1 MKIAVAYDNGT
12 VFQHFGR
19 TETFKIYTIENNDV
33 VSTDIINSNGAGHE
47 ALADFLAENG
57 VNTVICGG
65 LGGGALNALTA
76 ANIDVCAGA
85 EGNSDDAVKAYLNGE
100 LINTGVNCD
109 HHEEEESCC
118 CGEEGCDCGDGGC
131 GGGCP
136 GCGGA
141 PTPLFEGKNVGKTVK
156 AHYEGTLN
164 DGTKFDSSY
173 DRGEPLEFICG
184 VGMMIRGFDEAVA
197 EMEVG
202 EIKNIHLTPEQAYG
216 PSNPNAIFTVEIEQ
230 MPGSENLNVNDQ
242 VYLQTIYGQPLPA
255 LVTAKDEKTITFDTN
270 HPMAGKDLNFK
281 IELVSID

>member
-1 MKIAVAYDNGT
+1 MKIAVTYDNGN

-19 TETFKIYTIENNDV
+19 TENFKVYTVENNEI
-33 VSTDIINSNGAGHE
+33 VSSEMISSNGEGHG
-47 ALADFLAENG
+47 ALANVLATNDIN
-57 VNTVICGG
+57 VVICGG
-65 LGGGALNALTA
+65 LGDGALNALNNA
-76 ANIDVCAGA
+76 GIEVCAGA
-85 EGNSDDAVKAYLNGE
+85 EGNTDEVVQAYLDGT
-100 LINTGVNCD
+100 LVNTGANCD
-109 HHEEEESCC
+109 HHEEEHACGDSC
-118 CGEEGCDCGDGGC
+118 GGCDSEQGC
-131 GGGCP
+131 GGCP
-136 GCGGA
+136 GCGA

-184 VGMMIRGFDEAVA
+184 VGMMIRGFDETVA
-197 EMEVG
+197 EMEIG

-216 PSNPNAIFTVEIEQ
+216 PVNPAAIFTVNIEQ
-230 MPGSENLNVNDQ
+230 MPGSEGLNVNDQ

-255 LVTAKDEKTITFDTN
+255 TVTAKDDTTITFDTN